1 MFTHYSVCVLKAPL
15 SSLWPPDNFWN
26 PLNYPGCNVEEPCL
40 GHQTEA
46 ILTLK
51 REEHGR
57 QNKTKNNPR
66 DRGKSNFSHKGTV
79 HPKMKLQ
86 SLSTPPHSDA
96 VFHFAAHKTFC
107 GAANTVLQ
115 WSSRN
120 VLWTTK
126 LNLNFHWHE
135 GKKIMTDL
143 KCIFIRMHIM
153 TVLMSFNM
161 LLYSMLLSMRTKEN
175 K

>member
-1 MFTHYSVCVLKAPL
+1 M
-15 SSLWPPDNFWN
+15 
-26 PLNYPGCNVEEPCL
+26 EEPCL

-96 VFHFAAHKTFC
+96 KSSILLPTKHFVELQTLCCSEAPEMFC
-107 GAANTVLQ
+107 GLQ
-115 WSSRN
+115 
-120 VLWTTK
+120 
-126 LNLNFHWHE
+126 NL
-135 GKKIMTDL
+135 T
-143 KCIFIRMHIM
+143 
-153 TVLMSFNM
+153 
-161 LLYSMLLSMRTKEN
+161 
-175 K
+175 